1 MFNLN
6 FTKFKGKDKL
16 LNQYSCSLPRE
27 IPVMSNRHGSTK
39 YTKPPQRQQ
48 QNFYDNSENYY
59 NPVKEQMKHHHQLL
73 SNSYKQ
79 PNSNFLTYTPSN
91 QNTSQKDDVYDE
103 LFLDDDEEQDEE
115 PFLDEDDTTNMGQAI
130 SSLASSIV
138 VKDGR
143 ELFGGVPSR
152 RVPINS
158 ISKSCY
164 E

>member
-1 MFNLN
+1 MTNRQSSIKE
-6 FTKFKGKDKL
+6 TK
-16 LNQYSCSLPRE
+16 
-27 IPVMSNRHGSTK
+27 STH
-39 YTKPPQRQQ
+39 RQQ
-48 QNFYDNSENYY
+48 QNFFDNSENYY
-59 NPVKEQMKHHHQLL
+59 NPVKEQKKHINQLL
-73 SNSYKQ
+73 SNSYKH
-79 PNSNFLTYTPSN
+79 PNSNFLPPTFS
-91 QNTSQKDDVYDE
+91 SDQKDEVFDE
-103 LFLDDDEEQDEE
+103 LFLDDNDEEDDE
-115 PFLDEDDTTNMGQAI
+115 PFLDDDSTTNMGQAI